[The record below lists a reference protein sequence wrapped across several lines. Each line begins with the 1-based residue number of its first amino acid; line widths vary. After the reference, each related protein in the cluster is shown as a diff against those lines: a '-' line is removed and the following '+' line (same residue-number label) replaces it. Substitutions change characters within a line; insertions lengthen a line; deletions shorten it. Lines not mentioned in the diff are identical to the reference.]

1 MHMPSLSD
9 LIEGMIKQMIEENDG
24 RLETTRNELAV
35 RVHCVPSQISYVL
48 TTRFGNG
55 QGYYV
60 ESRRGGGGWIRIRR
74 VTESDPAAFLW
85 HVLNASGN
93 RLSSHG
99 AQVLIEHLSDH
110 RVLDPTTTRLV
121 SAALSDQA
129 LGEVPPEVRDVV
141 RMDLMKY
148 MLTSLYVT

>member
-1 MHMPSLSD
+1 MPSLSD
-9 LIEGMIKQMIEENDG
+9 LIEGMIKQMIEENNG
-24 RLETTRNELAV
+24 RLETTRSEIAS

-74 VTESDPAAFLW
+74 VTEGAADSFLM
-85 HVLNASGN
+85 HILNESGS

-99 AQVLIEHLSDH
+99 AQVLIEHLSD
-110 RVLDPTTTRLV
+110 RGVLDRTSCRLFA
-121 SAALSDQA
+121 AALSDQA
-129 LGEVPPEVRDVV
+129 LAEVAADRRDRV

-148 MLTSLYVT
+148 MLTSLYVS

>member
-1 MHMPSLSD
+1 MPSLSD

-24 RLETTRNELAV
+24 RLETTRNELAG

-74 VTESDPAAFLW
+74 VTENDPGAFLM
-85 HVLNASGN
+85 HVLHSSGSF
-93 RLSSHG
+93 LSAHS
-99 AQVLIEHLSDH
+99 AQVLIDHLTDH
-110 RVLDPTTTRLV
+110 RVLDCTSGRIFA
-121 SAALSDQA
+121 AALSDQA
-129 LGEVPPEVRDVV
+129 LSEVPSDVRDRV